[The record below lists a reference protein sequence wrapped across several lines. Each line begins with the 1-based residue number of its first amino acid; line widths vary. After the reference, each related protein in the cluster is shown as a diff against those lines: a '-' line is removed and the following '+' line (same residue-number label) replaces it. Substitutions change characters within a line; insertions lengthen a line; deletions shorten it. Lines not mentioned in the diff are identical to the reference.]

1 MNILTYNMFRFNE
14 HSNIQHVQTL
24 LLQIWYNWATQADV
38 LVLYIVHLSLH
49 GTLNFVGV
57 VDEVVSMTTRE
68 LLCTAAL
75 AHDTLHDVLKK
86 LQMMMNRKYGVNF

>member
-1 MNILTYNMFRFNE
+1 MNILTYNMFRFNK
-14 HSNIQHVQTL
+14 HFNTYVQTL
-24 LLQIWYNWATQADV
+24 LLLIWYNWATHADI

-57 VDEVVSMTTRE
+57 VEEVVSMTTRE

-75 AHDTLHDVLKK
+75 AHDTLHE
-86 LQMMMNRKYGVNF
+86 F

>member
-1 MNILTYNMFRFNE
+1 MNILTYNMFRFNK
-14 HSNIQHVQTL
+14 HFNTYVQTL

-38 LVLYIVHLSLH
+38 LFLYIVHLSLH

-57 VDEVVSMTTRE
+57 VEEVVSMTTRE

-75 AHDTLHDVLKK
+75 AHDTLHE
-86 LQMMMNRKYGVNF
+86 F